1 MPGLT
6 KSYISVGA
14 LTGRC
19 DIELGLAGCSLR
31 TINDEVTGLFR
42 CFICTFI
49 CMLNRHMVVTIL
61 RRCGLSLVRQAVVLV
76 YQLMKQIVII
86 CKAKVGIEL
95 RVELG

>member
-1 MPGLT
+1 MILNWVWLDAVSEPYEM
-6 KSYISVGA
+6 KS
-14 LTGRC
+14 
-19 DIELGLAGCSLR
+19 LACSGFSYVL
-31 TINDEVTGLFR
+31 L
-42 CFICTFI
+42 
-49 CMLNRHMVVTIL
+49 LNRHMVVTIL